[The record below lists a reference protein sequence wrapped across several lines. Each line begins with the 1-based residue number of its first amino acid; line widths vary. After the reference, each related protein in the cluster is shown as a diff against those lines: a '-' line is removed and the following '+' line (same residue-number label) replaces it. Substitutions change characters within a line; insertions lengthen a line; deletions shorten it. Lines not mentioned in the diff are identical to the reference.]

1 MNNMPYFNQNNYMP
15 NNPIEIEFERLNNR
29 TNRLERQVKILENK
43 LNKLEV
49 IEAKPLNIQEDNSNM
64 YML

>member
-1 MNNMPYFNQNNYMP
+1 MNNIPYFNQNSYIP
-15 NNPIEIEFERLNNR
+15 NNPFEIEIERLNNR
-29 TNRLERQVKILENK
+29 INRLERQVKILENK

>member
-15 NNPIEIEFERLNNR
+15 NNAIEIEFERLNNR
-29 TNRLERQVKILENK
+29 INRLERQVKILENK

-49 IEAKPLNIQEDNSNM
+49 IEAKPLNIQDDNSNM